1 MIAVVLLSSRR
12 IRKLFL
18 LCSAV
23 LAAAAGAHA
32 EIFLLPPPGND
43 LVGAITTVPAGP
55 EETLIDVARAH
66 DLGYD
71 EIRAANPAVDSWMP
85 REGTTVVLPKLYLLP
100 MAPREGIVLNVS
112 EMRLYYYPKP
122 KQGEPATVEVFPV
135 SIGRGDWN
143 TPVVTTRVSGK
154 VVDPTWTPPKSIRA
168 EHAADGDPLPEIVRP
183 GPDNP
188 LGKYALR
195 MTLSSYLIHGTNKEF
210 GIGMQVTHG
219 CMRLYPEDIERLY
232 RTVPIGTP
240 VRIINQRY
248 KAGWSQGTLYLEVHP
263 PLEGPHA
270 EAERGKTPMVEALTS
285 ATKAVPNYPINW
297 DRVDELDLESTGIP
311 GPVGAPAAAIPV
323 SAR

>member
-1 MIAVVLLSSRR
+1 VRFITKFAAVVLLGFCSSSS
-12 IRKLFL
+12 F
-18 LCSAV
+18 ADV
-23 LAAAAGAHA
+23 
-32 EIFLLPPPGND
+32 FPMPPPGED
-43 LVGAITTVPAGP
+43 MIGAITTVTAGP
-55 EETLIDVARAH
+55 DDTLIDIARAH

-85 REGTTVVLPKLYLLP
+85 RADTTIVLPKFYLLP
-100 MAPREGIVLNVS
+100 AGPREGVVINVA
-112 EMRLYYYPKP
+112 EMRMYYFPKAKP
-122 KQGEPATVEVFPV
+122 GQPAMVETYPV

-143 TPVVTTRVSGK
+143 TPLVTTRISSK

-168 EHAADGDPLPEIVRP
+168 EHAENGDPLPEKVKP

-195 MTLSSYLIHGTNKEF
+195 MTLPSYLIHGTNNEY

-232 RTVPIGTP
+232 RIVPVGTP

-248 KAGWSQGTLYLEVHP
+248 KAGWHQGMLYLEAHP
-263 PLEGPHA
+263 PLEGPHGESA
-270 EAERGKTPMVEALTS
+270 GKTPMVEALTA
-285 ATKAVPNYPINW
+285 ATKAFPTYAIDW
-297 DRVDELDLESTGIP
+297 HQVDVTDLESSGIP
-311 GPVGAPAAAIPV
+311 APVGALRSADPV

>member
-1 MIAVVLLSSRR
+1 MSFLSHRYFR
-12 IRKLFL
+12 L
-18 LCSAV
+18 LCGCGLIACAV
-23 LAAAAGAHA
+23 PVANA
-32 EIFLLPPPGND
+32 EVFSLPPPGED
-43 LVGAITTVPAGP
+43 IIGAITTVPAGA
-55 EETLIDVARAH
+55 EETLIDIARAH

-85 REGTTVVLPKLYLLP
+85 RDGTTVVLPKFYLLP
-100 MAPREGIVLNVS
+100 MAPREGIVINVA
-112 EMRLYYYPKP
+112 EMRIYYYPKP
-122 KQGEPATVEVFPV
+122 ANGAAPTVETFPV

-143 TPVVTTRVSGK
+143 TPIVTTRVSGK
-154 VVDPTWTPPKSIRA
+154 VVDPIWTPPKSIRA
-168 EHAADGDPLPEIVRP
+168 EHAADGDPLPEVIRP

-195 MTLSSYLIHGTNKEF
+195 MTLPSYLIHGTNKEF

-248 KAGWSQGTLYLEVHP
+248 KAGWHQGNLYLEVHP

-270 EAERGKTPMVEALTS
+270 EEERGKTPMVEALTS
-285 ATKAVPNYPINW
+285 ATKAVPSYPINW

-311 GPVGAPAAAIPV
+311 GPVGASDPATPI